1 MRCCAVLPLP
11 LPHHARSPSSLAGV
25 DEFVA
30 RVAPAKAFDQL
41 DPDFNK
47 GLFAALLAGA
57 AASVLVLRRMV
68 HAKDMAAAWK

>member
-1 MRCCAVLPLP
+1 MLPLP
-11 LPHHARSPSSLAGV
+11 LLLATRGPLPSLAGV